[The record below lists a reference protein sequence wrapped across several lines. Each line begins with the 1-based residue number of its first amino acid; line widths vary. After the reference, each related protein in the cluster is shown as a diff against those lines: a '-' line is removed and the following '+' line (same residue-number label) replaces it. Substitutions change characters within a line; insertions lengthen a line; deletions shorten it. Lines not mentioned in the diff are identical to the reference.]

1 MLLLQRDQTQRSKR
15 YIFLCWIFRRS
26 SKTCVFAIENFNI
39 LVSNRGFS
47 HFNQKLHNSYPCL
60 EQSWHYAGD
69 RLTFSVH
76 TIRRRN
82 LKTQKQSRTSH
93 LDLCLRKTQGR
104 DPWRVRFRSVFRSH
118 QNAKPGLANSLG
130 SKSIFRKNFR
140 KAPFSWRV
148 SVDGRPNC
156 RNKAAF
162 LKFLRRN
169 VNGA

>member
-1 MLLLQRDQTQRSKR
+1 MIKHKEVKG
-15 YIFLCWIFRRS
+15 IFSFVEFSAALAKHVFLPLKILIFWFQIVAFR
-26 SKTCVFAIENFNI
+26 I
-39 LVSNRGFS
+39 
-47 HFNQKLHNSYPCL
+47 FNQKLHNSYPCL